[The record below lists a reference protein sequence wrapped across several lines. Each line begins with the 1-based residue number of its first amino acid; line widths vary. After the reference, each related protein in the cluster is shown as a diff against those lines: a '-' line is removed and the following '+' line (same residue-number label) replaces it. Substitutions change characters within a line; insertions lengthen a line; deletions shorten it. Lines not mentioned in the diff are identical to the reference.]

1 MDNEPLSRETAM
13 VIAALRAWQR
23 LGRKQ
28 TLPEQD
34 LATDGG
40 RLKPLSIR
48 EIDRLVVRINFGE
61 IALTESPADAAA
73 G

>member
-1 MDNEPLSRETAM
+1 MDNDPLSRETAT

-61 IALTESPADAAA
+61 IALKESPADAAA